1 MPIATYKDLC
11 IDAVDPAVMAR
22 FWQATLGLKAD
33 PDGAGRVTHLTG
45 PTEQHGVDDEEGE
58 HPTVLRGG
66 RRPRRVVV
74 EAQIPPEPGD
84 CEIVG
89 HRATLGTRSREPRVG
104 R

>member
-1 MPIATYKDLC
+1 MLDESSVEGGDVAEEPRH
-11 IDAVDPAVMAR
+11 PALA
-22 FWQATLGLKAD
+22 
-33 PDGAGRVTHLTG
+33 G

-58 HPTVLRGG
+58 HPAVLRGG